1 MPHMVSTLQL
11 CTTQDKLAHLSRCT
25 RQTLSRS
32 LQQLAKQGIIT
43 IGYRRIEIVDDEKL
57 SAFILEGIP
66 D

>member
-1 MPHMVSTLQL
+1 M
-11 CTTQDKLAHLSRCT
+11 AHLSRCT

-32 LQQLAKQGIIT
+32 LQQLVKQGIIT

-57 SAFILEGIP
+57 SAFILEGMP